1 MGQDIS
7 TVNFTPE
14 DERLFGQRLRNE
26 TKILMSWF
34 QNNSFEDPELPM
46 VGLEAESW
54 IVDKN
59 FLPNPVADKFLAS
72 VDNHLVVPEI
82 SKFNF
87 EMNTDPHF
95 MKGSFLSRHHQEL
108 KKTWDRC
115 QNVAESLGSRTL
127 LIGSLPTLRKYMLRL
142 EYLYPNK
149 RYFALNDTILKMR
162 QNEEIVIDIKGKEEL
177 RETFSDVMLEAAT
190 TSLQIHLQV
199 AQKDAKRYYN
209 ASILA
214 SSFVAA
220 ISANT
225 PFLFGKTLW
234 SETRIPI
241 FEQSIHLNNYTRS
254 GGRNANRVTLGG
266 GYIRESMFE
275 LFLNNLDG
283 YPVILPDNIS
293 DDPNWLSHLRLHNG
307 SIWRWNR
314 PIIGINKNGR
324 PHLRIE
330 HRVPAAGPT
339 ISDMIANLAFYLGTV
354 NYLASEEL
362 ENTIPFEQ
370 ARDNFYESCKYGF
383 NAQIHWRNGK
393 EDMQK
398 VLRDEILPRGKK
410 ALVEMGVD
418 LGDLEYYYDDILLP
432 RALKGQ
438 NGSNWQRAFINT
450 NGPRFQELLELYY
463 ENQESDIPVHLW
475 QA

>member
-1 MGQDIS
+1 MGQEIS
-7 TVNFTPE
+7 SLNFTPE
-14 DERLFGQRLRNE
+14 DERLFNQKLRNE

-34 QNNSFEDPELPM
+34 QNESFEDKETPM
-46 VGLEAESW
+46 CGLEAESW

-59 FLPNPVADKFLAS
+59 FLPNPVADKFLS
-72 VDNHLVVPEI
+72 GVNHPLVVPEI
-82 SKFNF
+82 SKFNY
-87 EMNTDPHF
+87 EINTDP
-95 MKGSFLSRHHQEL
+95 MNMEGRFLSNYHASLRSLWQN
-108 KKTWDRC
+108 C
-115 QNVAESLGSRTL
+115 QNTASDLDSKSL
-127 LIGSLPTLRKYMLRL
+127 LIGSLPTLRKYMLKL

-149 RYFALNDTILKMR
+149 RYFALNDSILKMR
-162 QNEEIVIDIKGKEEL
+162 RNQEIVIDIKGKDEL
-177 RETFSDVMLEAAT
+177 REVFTDVMLEAAT

-199 AQKDAKRYYN
+199 SQKDAKRFYN

-220 ISANT
+220 ISANS

-241 FEQSIHLNNYTRS
+241 FEQSIHLDSYTRAE
-254 GGRNANRVTLGG
+254 GRNARRVTLGG

-283 YPVILPDNIS
+283 YPVLLPDNLD
-293 DDPNWLSHLRLHNG
+293 DDPNWLSHVRLHNG

-314 PIIGINKNGR
+314 PILGINKNGK

-339 ISDMIANLAFYLGTV
+339 IGDMIANLAFYLGTV
-354 NYLASEEL
+354 HYLAGEEL
-362 ENTIPFEQ
+362 ESVIPFEK
-370 ARDNFYESCKYGF
+370 ARHNFYQACEKGF
-383 NAQIHWRNGK
+383 NAEIHWRRGTGNL
-393 EDMQK
+393 QK
-398 VLRDEILPRGKK
+398 ILRDEILPRGKE
-410 ALVEMGVD
+410 ALKNIGVSSND
-418 LGDLEYYYDDILLP
+418 LDYYFDDILMP